1 MVSCGKYNVRV
12 WRIKANNLRSCVVD
26 LHEHGNDDFT
36 DISFEKTLRLK
47 EDIQDCLM

>member
-12 WRIKANNLRSCVVD
+12 WRIKGNNLRSCVVD
-26 LHEHGNDDFT
+26 LHEHGSDGFT

-47 EDIQDCLM
+47 EDIQDCLV